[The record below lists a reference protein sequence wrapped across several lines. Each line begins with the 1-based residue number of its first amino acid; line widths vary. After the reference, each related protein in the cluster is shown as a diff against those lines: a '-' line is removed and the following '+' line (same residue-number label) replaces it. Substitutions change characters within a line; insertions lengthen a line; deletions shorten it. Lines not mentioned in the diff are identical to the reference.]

1 LQDIAI
7 YGAGGFGK
15 EVACIL
21 NKINE
26 KEPTWNLLGFFDDG
40 VAAGTHISH
49 FGKALGNCDTLNAW
63 EKPLAIAFAI
73 GSPRILEL
81 LVGKIKNPQV
91 HFPNIIHPEVFF
103 ADPISLKMGQGNVV
117 VRGCSFSVDVSVG
130 DFNQFN
136 SISALAHDVVVG
148 SYNVFMPLTR
158 VSGEA
163 QIGNSNVFGLN
174 TLILQ
179 GIKIGNRVRT
189 GPGAVLMTKPKE
201 GNLYM
206 GNPARKTIL

>member
-1 LQDIAI
+1 MKDIAI

-26 KEPTWNLLGFFDDG
+26 IQPTWNLVGFFDDG
-40 VAAGTHISH
+40 IIPSTQISH
-49 FGKALGNCDTLNAW
+49 FGSVLGGCDALNAW
-63 EKPLAIAFAI
+63 SSEIAVAFAI
-73 GSPRILEL
+73 GSPKIIEL
-81 LVGKIKNPQV
+81 LVGKIHNVKV
-91 HFPNIIHPEVFF
+91 TFPNIIHPDVFF
-103 ADPISLKMGQGNVV
+103 ADPLSLKMGKGNVI
-117 VRGCSFSVDVSVG
+117 VRGCSFSVDVTIG
-130 DFNQFN
+130 DFNQLN
-136 SISALAHDVVVG
+136 SISALAHDVKVG

-163 QIGNSNVFGLN
+163 QIGNNNIFGLN

-179 GIKIGNRVRT
+179 GIKIGSQVRT

-206 GNPARKTIL
+206 GNPAKKTIL